1 MAEHADSVDT
11 ELIGPTDHSERT
23 ELGASRSRPQVG
35 DESDGDEH
43 EEAVTG
49 ASRATRL
56 GIVLGVAMVAALAAT
71 AGWFGYRCY
80 QADRSNET
88 RALYLQV
95 GRQEALN
102 LTTIGYTTIDADVH
116 RILDA
121 STGAFHDDFQRRSG
135 PFIDVVKKAQSASKG
150 MVTEAGLESVQGDQA
165 QVLVTVTVTTTTAG
179 TADPQPRLWRMR
191 ISTQKVGDSAKVS
204 NVEFVP

>member
-1 MAEHADSVDT
+1 MAEDADSVDT
-11 ELIGPTDHSERT
+11 ELIGAPNHSERS
-23 ELGASRSRPQVG
+23 ELGASRTRPQVS

-43 EEAVTG
+43 EEAVIG
-49 ASRATRL
+49 ANRAARL
-56 GIVLGVAMVAALAAT
+56 GIVLVVATAAALTAT
-71 AGWFGYRCY
+71 ACWFGYRCY

-121 STGAFHDDFQRRSG
+121 STGVFHDDFQRRSG
-135 PFIDVVKKAQSASKG
+135 SFIDVVEKAQSASKG
-150 MVTEAGLESVQGDQA
+150 TVTAAGLESVQGDQA
-165 QVLVTVTVTTTTAG
+165 RVLVTVTVTTTTAG

-191 ISTQKVGDSAKVS
+191 ISTQKVGGSTKVS